1 VITSLLKPFQGRK
14 KQKNRL
20 KIKNPMKLKLPF
32 LLGFATT
39 MFIGG
44 WSEVRADS
52 GVSTRPLNDWL
63 VAQTSEFGWS
73 DPYTS
78 PLAFIFVD
86 YAGRWANFLGLDTT
100 VEGTVKERVQRD
112 GTTLVSVQ
120 VHLTDA
126 LCYGLVGGQL
136 VFGHTIP
143 QLHADPALDAGL
155 ATCNFKLDFISNLP
169 PGSPLPSLTA
179 IPNSRLVKLQ
189 ITAEAIGTFRAASGY
204 PEGTPATAQVTEVGL
219 YSVPSKGAGAP
230 GTRNDYFPAE
240 HVHFEPIGE

>member
-1 VITSLLKPFQGRK
+1 MNI
-14 KQKNRL
+14 
-20 KIKNPMKLKLPF
+20 KIPF
-32 LLGFATT
+32 LVALASLF
-39 MFIGG
+39 MGG
-44 WSEVRADS
+44 STQLRAGS

-63 VAQTSEFGWS
+63 VAQTAEFGWS

-86 YAGRWANFLGLDTT
+86 YAGRWAHFLGLDTT

-120 VHLTDA
+120 LHVTDA
-126 LCYGLVGGQL
+126 VCYGAVGGRL
-136 VFGHTIP
+136 VFGHTMG
-143 QLHADPALDAGL
+143 QLHANPALDAAL
-155 ATCNFKLDFISNLP
+155 ATCDFKLDFISPLP

-179 IPNSRLVKLQ
+179 IPDSRLVKLQ

-219 YSVPSKGAGAP
+219 YSVPSKGDGAV

-240 HVHFEPIGE
+240 HVHFEALSE